1 MSNRNNPD
9 LSVQEEHR
17 RIIADLMAEDF
28 GEPFTESYL
37 IAGYIY
43 PDGSLLRMGLD
54 SLRDKD
60 HSVVTWLYDDCNYAE
75 MQSPKATAQARFVN
89 EGNIRFLPE
98 SGSFDIGSE
107 AEPTPAQYDIIRAIC
122 RFYPAV
128 YVEFTTPDV
137 QTLKYLEFQ
146 DVSPDRIINEIR
158 RFYK

>member
-1 MSNRNNPD
+1 MPD
-9 LSVQEEHR
+9 WTIPEQSVRDEHR
-17 RIIADLMAEDF
+17 RTIADLLAEDF
-28 GEPFTESYL
+28 GNPFTENCL
-37 IAGYIY
+37 LAGYIY
-43 PDGSLLRMGLD
+43 PDGSLLRMGLE
-54 SLRDKD
+54 SIRDKD

-146 DVSPDRIINEIR
+146 DASPDRIINEIK